1 MIVETMI
8 AIKKESGATYQQ
20 ISEKSGVPLSTVQ
33 KVLGG
38 ITRPRGN
45 TLDALSSVMTE
56 FISPG
61 SPRTLGALSFQEL
74 LVNHGHEDLLTRI
87 RSLKESLDM
96 DYVMEA
102 SSNFNTASEAF
113 PSQESL
119 KAIELFKAD
128 DKNPGEY
135 TSADYDKFPDN
146 IRVELIDGFLYDMAS
161 PSYIHQTILSEMMF
175 QLKNQIKTN
184 KGKCKIYS
192 APADVQLF
200 DDNKTIVQPDLF
212 ILCNKDMKGEVNR
225 THGAPDF
232 VVEIISKSTRLKDM
246 TLKLKLYLDAGV
258 KEYWIVDPYKKYI
271 IKYVFENEDQVNIH
285 TFEDTIPLSIYDDQI
300 SVNFSEINQE
310 LIETFG
316 SEYSDN

>member
-74 LVNHGHEDLLTRI
+74 LVNHGYKD
-87 RSLKESLDM
+87 
-96 DYVMEA
+96 
-102 SSNFNTASEAF
+102 NTE
-113 PSQESL
+113 
-119 KAIELFKAD
+119 AIELFRAD

-271 IKYVFENEDQVNIH
+271 IKYVFENEDQINIH
-285 TFEDTIPLSIYDDQI
+285 TFEDTIPLSIYDDKI

-316 SEYSDN
+316 SEYSAN